1 MTHESDQPDMES
13 RQVEAFE
20 PLPGELLVAARR
32 AREIS
37 REKVAESLNLDLSV
51 IRALEENRFEEL
63 GAPVF
68 ARGHLR
74 KYARMLGIDPEEVL
88 RAYDAVVTEQSGA
101 DLEPAPSVAE
111 VDPPPSR
118 DWLKPLVLGLA
129 VLAVAV
135 LLWRILSNGEEL
147 GVDGPPSPPPAVTD
161 DVAGRDE
168 ARRDEAGRDEAG
180 AERSS
185 VPAAAPVLPARETPA
200 PTPATQPAAAVIEET
215 PVASSRDPASS
226 RQLPAAQEPVRPA
239 IPEDRVQVVFAFEVD
254 SWLEVRDADGRRLA
268 YEMGRGGRSRTV
280 SGRPPLSVSLGQFK
294 GVAITVDGR
303 PFSIP
308 DTAIRGNT
316 ARFSVQAPE
325 AAAD

>member
-51 IRALEENRFEEL
+51 IRALEDNRFEEL

-74 KYARMLGIDPEEVL
+74 KYARMLGIDPEDVL
-88 RAYDAVVTEQSGA
+88 RAYDAVATEQSGA
-101 DLEPAPSVAE
+101 TLEPAPSVAE
-111 VDPPPSR
+111 VGPPPSR
-118 DWLKPLVLGLA
+118 GWLKPLVLGLA
-129 VLAVAV
+129 VLAVVV
-135 LLWRILSNGEEL
+135 LLWRILGNGEEFA
-147 GVDGPPSPPPAVTD
+147 VVEPPSASPAVAD
-161 DVAGRDE
+161 DESGRDE
-168 ARRDEAGRDEAG
+168 ARRDEARRDEAG

-185 VPAAAPVLPARETPA
+185 DPAAAPVLPERETSA
-200 PTPATQPAAAVIEET
+200 PVPATRPETAETDKTPDPSPGDQAAGRQP
-215 PVASSRDPASS
+215 
-226 RQLPAAQEPVRPA
+226 PAAQETAPPPTPDERVR
-239 IPEDRVQVVFAFEVD
+239 VVFTFEAD

-268 YEMGRGGRSRTV
+268 YEMGRGGRSRAG

-303 PFSIP
+303 PFEVP
-308 DTAIRGNT
+308 DAAIRGNT
-316 ARFSVQAPE
+316 ARFSVQVPE
-325 AAAD
+325 ATAD